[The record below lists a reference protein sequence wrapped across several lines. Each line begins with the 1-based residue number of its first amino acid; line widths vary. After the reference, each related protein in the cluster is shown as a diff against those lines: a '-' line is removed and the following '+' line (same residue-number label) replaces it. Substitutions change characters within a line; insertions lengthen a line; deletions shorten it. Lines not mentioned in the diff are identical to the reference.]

1 MKLKFIDR
9 YLNSQHTTAWN
20 QDFSAFYTA
29 AEEALATCGSWV
41 LYDTTSAS
49 KRNQVKR
56 LFPGWG
62 IADPVTAATPE
73 LEYFRSFFFSF
84 LWVVGRMLKSSSLHK
99 LRQLFLTEMCK
110 RETKNR
116 THTPLSQLP
125 LHCLWDCLCVSPLFS
140 FKVPVSSLPP
150 SLFSHFLSSWI
161 SPRFPGKA
169 CAATKDLKQD
179 TTSPDYGPLG
189 TAAKQVA
196 GTVSI

>member
-9 YLNSQHTTAWN
+9 YLKSQHTTDWN
-20 QDFSAFYTA
+20 QEFSAFYTA
-29 AEEALATCGSWV
+29 AVEALATCGSWV

-49 KRNQVKR
+49 KRNQANDDSEGGPS
-56 LFPGWG
+56 LTQSQLQHLSWSIFE
-62 IADPVTAATPE
+62 A
-73 LEYFRSFFFSF
+73 FFSF

-161 SPRFPGKA
+161 SPSFPGKA
-169 CAATKDLKQD
+169 CAAAKDLKQD
-179 TTSPDYGPLG
+179 TTSPNYGPLG

-196 GTVSI
+196 GIVSI